1 MVEDT
6 AVLDVLHVAPK
17 QRQHAGPH
25 CVGSIRKVPDEDSKP
40 ALICFPSAAEVG
52 QAGQK

>member
-17 QRQHAGPH
+17 QRQHVGPH
-25 CVGSIRKVPDEDSKP
+25 RVRNVPDEDLKP
-40 ALICFPSAAEVG
+40 ALICFPFSG
-52 QAGQK
+52 